1 MTRSI
6 PRALLCSVS
15 IATLLAAAPA
25 FATEAPTAPT
35 PDVAGLEGATAVA
48 ELIVTATRS
57 PQAADR
63 IGASVTV
70 LSTADIEAAQSPDVI
85 ELLNDVPGVSYTRNG
100 GVGAVSGVNIR
111 GAESSHTV
119 LLIDGVKMNDPT
131 APQGAA
137 NFGNLLVGDVA
148 RIEVL
153 RGAQSTL
160 WGSQAI
166 GGVVNIVTREP
177 AQGFQATIDAEG
189 GARGTGYLRA
199 GLGGATERLSWRI
212 AGSRYTTDG
221 VSAFAAGSEDD
232 GYENTG
238 LSGRLRLTL
247 TDALSAEVR
256 AVWSDGE
263 ADTDGFAGDDD
274 SYGTTGE
281 LVVYTGLNLALLDGR
296 LKNRLAFGYTET
308 DRKAYV
314 PSDPVAPLSFEGL
327 GEIRRWEYQGVLA
340 VTDAWTATFGLESE
354 KAEMRQRAPWTFD
367 PNPPFTS
374 GKVGIDSVYGQVQGV
389 IVPGLTITAGLR
401 HDEHDVYGGHTLGS
415 LAGAWS
421 LNDGDTV
428 LRASFGQGFRAP
440 GLYELYSEY
449 GNTALA
455 PEEFN
460 SWDFGVEQRLGA
472 DVVVSAIWFRREAD
486 NEIRFYSCAFG
497 SPEPLCNPNGVF
509 RFGYYDNIQKTR
521 TQGLEL
527 AARAEAGPLTLS
539 GNYTWTQAENA
550 SGINDGNQLPR
561 RPEHM
566 ANASAGW
573 RWSDAVTTT
582 ASVRYVGEAFNNDA
596 NTVVMDAYTLV
607 DLRASWQVNETIE
620 LYGRVENLTDQNY
633 ETARGYGTPGQGA
646 FVGVRAR
653 F

>member
-1 MTRSI
+1 MTLPMTRAHL
-6 PRALLCSVS
+6 RSVS
-15 IATLLAAAPA
+15 VATLLAAAPA
-25 FATEAPTAPT
+25 FAAEAPTAPT
-35 PDVAGLEGATAVA
+35 PDVAGLEGSTAVA

-166 GGVVNIVTREP
+166 GGVINIVTREP
-177 AQGFQATIDAEG
+177 ADGFQATLDAEG
-189 GARGTGYLRA
+189 GSRGTAYVRA

-212 AGSRYTTDG
+212 AGSRYRTDG

-247 TDALSAEVR
+247 TDAVSAEVR
-256 AVWSDGE
+256 AVWSDGK
-263 ADTDGFAGDDD
+263 ADTDGFAGDDA
-274 SYGTTGE
+274 SYGTTEE
-281 LVVYTGLNLALLDGR
+281 LVVYTGLNVALLDGR

-308 DRKAYV
+308 DRKAHQ
-314 PSDPVAPLSFEGL
+314 PSDPVAPITFEGV
-327 GEIRRWEYQGVLA
+327 GEIRRREYQGVLA
-340 VTDAWTATFGLESE
+340 VTEDWTATFGLESE
-354 KAEMRQRAPWTFD
+354 QAEMRQRAPWTFD
-367 PNPPFTS
+367 PNPPFTT
-374 GKVGIDSVYGQVQGV
+374 GKVGVDSVYGQVQGQV
-389 IVPGLTITAGLR
+389 LPGLTITAGLR
-401 HDEHDVYGGHTLGS
+401 HDDHDTYGGHTLGS

-421 LNDGDTV
+421 LNEGATI

-449 GNTALA
+449 GNTALS

-460 SWDFGVEQRLGA
+460 SWDLGVEQRLGEDA
-472 DVVVSAIWFRREAD
+472 VVSATYFRREAD

-497 SPEPLCNPNGVF
+497 STEPLCNPNGVF
-509 RFGYYDNIQKTR
+509 RFGYYDNIQETQA
-521 TQGLEL
+521 QGLEL
-527 AARAEAGPLTLS
+527 AGRAEAGPLTLS
-539 GNYTWTQAENA
+539 GAYTWTQAENA
-550 SGINDGNQLPR
+550 SGLNDGNQLPR

-566 ANASAGW
+566 ANVSASW

-582 ASVRYVGEAFNNDA
+582 AAIRYVGEAFNNDA
-596 NTVVMDAYTLV
+596 NTVVMDDYTLV
-607 DLRASWQVNETIE
+607 DLRASWRLNDTVE
-620 LYGRVENLTDQNY
+620 LYGRVENLFDEDY

>member
-1 MTRSI
+1 MT
-6 PRALLCSVS
+6 RALLCSVS

-25 FATEAPTAPT
+25 FAAEAPNAPT
-35 PDVAGLEGATAVA
+35 PDVAGLEGSTAVA

-177 AQGFQATIDAEG
+177 ADGFQATLDAEG
-189 GARGTGYLRA
+189 GSRGTAYVRA
-199 GLGGATERLSWRI
+199 GLGGATEQLSWRI
-212 AGSRYTTDG
+212 AGSRYQTKG

-247 TDALSAEVR
+247 TDAVSAEVR

-263 ADTDGFAGDDD
+263 ADTDGFAGDDA
-274 SYGTTGE
+274 SYGATEE
-281 LVVYTGLNLALLDGR
+281 LVVYTGVNVALLDGR

-308 DRKAYV
+308 DRRAHQ
-314 PSDPVAPLSFEGL
+314 PSDPVAPITFEGV

-340 VTDAWTATFGLESE
+340 VTEDWTAAFGLETE
-354 KAEMRQRAPWTFD
+354 QAEMRQRAPWTFD
-367 PNPPFTS
+367 PNPPFTT
-374 GKVGIDSVYGQVQGV
+374 GKVGVDSLYGQVQGV
-389 IVPGLTITAGLR
+389 ILPGLTITAGLR
-401 HDEHDVYGGHTLGS
+401 HDDHDTYGGHTLGS

-421 LNDGDTV
+421 LNDGATV

-449 GNTALA
+449 GNTALS

-460 SWDFGVEQRLGA
+460 SWDLGVEQRLAEG
-472 DVVVSAIWFRREAD
+472 VIVSATYFRREAD
-486 NEIRFYSCAFG
+486 NEIRFYSCVFG
-497 SPEPLCNPNGVF
+497 SPEPLCNPKGVF
-509 RFGYYDNIQKTR
+509 RFGYYDNIQKTQA
-521 TQGLEL
+521 QGLEL
-527 AARAEAGPLTLS
+527 AGRAVAGPLTLS
-539 GNYTWTQAENA
+539 GAYTWTEAQNA

-566 ANASAGW
+566 ANVSATW
-573 RWSDAVTTT
+573 RWSDAITTT
-582 ASVRYVGEAFNNDA
+582 AAVRYAGEAFNNDA
-596 NTVVMDAYTLV
+596 NTVVMDDYTLV
-607 DLRASWQVNETIE
+607 DLRASWRLSDTVE
-620 LYGRVENLTDQNY
+620 LYGRVENLFDEDY
-633 ETARGYGTPGQGA
+633 ETARGYGTPGRGA
-646 FVGVRAR
+646 FIGVRAR

>member
-1 MTRSI
+1 MT
-6 PRALLCSVS
+6 RALLCSVS
-15 IATLLAAAPA
+15 TAALLIASPA
-25 FATEAPTAPT
+25 FAAEAPTAAT
-35 PDVAGLEGATAVA
+35 PDVAGREGATAVA

-63 IGASVTV
+63 IGASATV

-137 NFGNLLVGDVA
+137 NFGNLLTGDVA

-166 GGVVNIVTREP
+166 GGVINIVTREP
-177 AQGFQATIDAEG
+177 SQGFQASVDAEG
-189 GARGTGYLRA
+189 GSRGTAWLRA
-199 GLGGATERLSWRI
+199 GLGGATERLSWRL
-212 AGSRYTTDG
+212 AGSRYQTDG
-221 VSAFAAGSEDD
+221 VSAFAAGSEAD

-238 LSGRLRLTL
+238 LSGRVRLML
-247 TDALSAEVR
+247 TDAVSAEVR

-263 ADTDGFAGDDD
+263 ADTDGFAGDDA
-274 SYGTTGE
+274 SYGTTEE
-281 LVVYTGLNLALLDGR
+281 LVVYTGLNVALLDGR

-308 DRKAYV
+308 DREARQ
-314 PSDPVAPLSFEGL
+314 PSDPVAPISFEGV

-340 VTDAWTATFGLESE
+340 VAEDWTATFGLESE
-354 KAEMRQRAPWTFD
+354 EAEMRQRAPWTFD
-367 PNPPFTS
+367 PNPPFTT
-374 GKVGIDSVYGQVQGV
+374 GKVGVDSVYGQVQGQ
-389 IVPGLTITAGLR
+389 ILPGLTITAGLR
-401 HDEHDVYGGHTLGS
+401 HDDHDTYGGHTLGS

-421 LNDGDTV
+421 LSEGATI

-460 SWDFGVEQRLGA
+460 SWDVGVEQRLGA
-472 DVVVSAIWFRREAD
+472 DVVVSATWFRREAD

-521 TQGLEL
+521 AQGVEL
-527 AARAEAGPLTLS
+527 AGRAEAGPLTLS

-550 SGINDGNQLPR
+550 SGVNDGNQLPR

-566 ANASAGW
+566 ANVQASW
-573 RWSDAVTTT
+573 RWSDAVTTS
-582 ASVRYVGEAFNNDA
+582 AAVRYVGEAFNNDA

-607 DLRASWQVNETIE
+607 DLRASWQVNDTVE
-620 LYGRVENLTDQNY
+620 LYGRVENLFDEDY
-633 ETARGYGTPGQGA
+633 ETAAGYGTPGQGA

>member
-15 IATLLAAAPA
+15 ITTLLAGAPA
-25 FATEAPTAPT
+25 FAAEAPTAPT
-35 PDVAGLEGATAVA
+35 PDVAGLEGATALA

-70 LSTADIEAAQSPDVI
+70 LSAADIEAAQSPDVI

-177 AQGFQATIDAEG
+177 AQGFQATVDAEG
-189 GARGTGYLRA
+189 GSRGTGYLRA
-199 GLGGATERLSWRI
+199 GLGGATERLSWRV
-212 AGSRYTTDG
+212 AASRYTTDG
-221 VSAFAAGSEDD
+221 VSAFAAGPEAD
-232 GYENTG
+232 GYENSG

-247 TDALSAEVR
+247 TEDVSAEVR

-263 ADTDGFAGDDD
+263 ADTDGFGGDDD

-281 LVVYTGLNLALLDGR
+281 LVVYAGLNVGLLDGR

-308 DRKAYV
+308 DREAHQ
-314 PSDPVAPLSFEGL
+314 PADPVAPITFEGV

-340 VTDAWTATFGLESE
+340 VADDWTATFGLESE
-354 KAEMRQRAPWTFD
+354 QAEMRQRAPWTFD
-367 PNPPFTS
+367 PDPPFTS
-374 GKVGIDSVYGQVQGV
+374 GKVGVDSVYGQVQGV

-401 HDEHDVYGGHTLGS
+401 RDEHDEYGGHTLGS

-421 LNDGDTV
+421 LNDGATV

-449 GNTALA
+449 GNTALS

-460 SWDFGVEQRLGA
+460 SWDLGVEQRLGA
-472 DVVVSAIWFRREAD
+472 DAVVSATYFRREAD

-509 RFGYYDNIQKTR
+509 RFGYYDNIQKTQA
-521 TQGLEL
+521 QGLEL
-527 AARAEAGPLTLS
+527 SGRAEAGPLTLS
-539 GNYTWTQAENA
+539 GNYTWTEAQNA
-550 SGINDGNQLPR
+550 SGPNDGNQLPR

-566 ANASAGW
+566 VNAQASW

-582 ASVRYVGEAFNNDA
+582 AAVRYVGEAFNNDA
-596 NTVVMDAYTLV
+596 NTVAMDAYSLV
-607 DLRASWQVNETIE
+607 DLRASWQVSETIE
-620 LYGRVENLTDQNY
+620 LYGRVENLLDEDY
-633 ETARGYGTPGQGA
+633 ETARGYGTPGRGA